1 MILFRMDEQ
10 DIVRIMQAPITMIGT
25 DGIPGF
31 GTSKVHPRM
40 TGTFP
45 RVLGRYVRQQGVL
58 PLPEAI
64 RKMTSLPAQT
74 FGLGSKGLLR
84 EGYDA
89 DIVIFDPDTIIDRS
103 TFEEPSLPPAGI
115 PWVIVNGQVAVEQ
128 AKVAGAT
135 SGRVLRREDTCNRF

>member
-1 MILFRMDEQ
+1 MTTKMDLVIQ
-10 DIVRIMQAPITMIGT
+10 NGRVIDGTGNPPMRADIAIA
-25 DGIPGF
+25 DGKI
-31 GTSKVHPRM
+31 VH
-40 TGTFP
+40 
-45 RVLGRYVRQQGVL
+45 L
-58 PLPEAI
+58 
-64 RKMTSLPAQT
+64 AQT